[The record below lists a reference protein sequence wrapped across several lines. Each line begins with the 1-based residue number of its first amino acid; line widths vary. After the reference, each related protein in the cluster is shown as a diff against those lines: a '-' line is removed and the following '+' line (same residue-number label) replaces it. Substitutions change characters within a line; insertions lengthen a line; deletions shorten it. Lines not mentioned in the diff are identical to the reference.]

1 MRSLLCV
8 SLVLLFASAASAQFS
23 QGAPKTVAD
32 PAKPADAAANPG
44 GLPAAGGAPAG
55 GGQANSIFAAL
66 DLDGDGVISKNELKK
81 AIVSL
86 KKLDTDNDG
95 SLSQTECGGAMAAAA
110 TPPVAN
116 SPNPA
121 DAWIEQLMAMD
132 KNKDGKLTPDEL
144 TDNEKQMLQ
153 GADIN
158 NDGAVD
164 RQELALAQAS
174 RNGQGGAFGPG
185 QNGQAFNGRTN
196 NEAMARFFQA
206 DRNRDGRITSDEV
219 NASDKA
225 MLQGADANG
234 DGAIDA
240 AELQAFSVRMGNRA
254 RALGT
259 GVNAN
264 GKIGVNETLEN
275 NNRNRKRN

>member
-1 MRSLLCV
+1 L
-8 SLVLLFASAASAQFS
+8 LVLFFTSAASAQFG
-23 QGAPKTVAD
+23 QGAPKSVAD
-32 PAKPADAAANPG
+32 PAKPADAAANPSG
-44 GLPAAGGAPAG
+44 TPAAAGAG
-55 GGQANSIFAAL
+55 DGQANAIFAAL

-95 SLSQTECGGAMAAAA
+95 SLSLAECGGAMAAAGA
-110 TPPVAN
+110 PVAN
-116 SPNPA
+116 AANPA
-121 DAWIEQLMAMD
+121 DAWIEQLMTMD
-132 KNKDGKLTPDEL
+132 KNKDGKLVPEEL
-144 TDNEKQMLQ
+144 TENERQMLQ
-153 GADIN
+153 NADIN
-158 NDGAVD
+158 RDGAID
-164 RQELALAQAS
+164 RQELALALAS

-185 QNGQAFNGRTN
+185 QNGQSFNGRSN

-225 MLQGADANG
+225 MLQGADTNG
-234 DGAIDA
+234 DGAINA
-240 AELQAFSVRMGNRA
+240 AEMQAFSVRMGNRA

-259 GVNAN
+259 GVNPN

-275 NNRNRKRN
+275 SNSNRNRKRN